1 MEHLIT
7 PVSDI
12 FHAFTKNILL
22 NWKQYL
28 STDPETISDILSQK
42 SIVQQAYNYR

>member
-1 MEHLIT
+1 MEHVIT

-12 FHAFTKNILL
+12 CHAFTKDFLL

-42 SIVQQAYNYR
+42 SIVQQAHNYR